1 MHLSVSHFRLS
12 IKESSL
18 EIVLQP
24 PAVGGG
30 APLDALPAGLVLED
44 RPGAPRHPHVVPGPG
59 AREGGARDHGAV
71 LQPHREALVSAGLIC
86 EMGAMSSSQKMSQI
100 STNYCRM

>member
-1 MHLSVSHFRLS
+1 MFTSNKLIETNFKVYINASFSVTILDFQLE
-12 IKESSL
+12 KKSSL

-71 LQPHREALVSAGLIC
+71 LQPHREALVRTVLI
-86 EMGAMSSSQKMSQI
+86 
-100 STNYCRM
+100 